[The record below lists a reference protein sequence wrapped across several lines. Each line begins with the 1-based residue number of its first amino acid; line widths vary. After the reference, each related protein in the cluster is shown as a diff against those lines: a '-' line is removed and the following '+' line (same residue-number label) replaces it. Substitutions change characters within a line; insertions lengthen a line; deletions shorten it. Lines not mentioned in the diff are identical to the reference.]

1 MPKGGCRL
9 RAGSRDQADLRA
21 LDEYRRSFRPAYE
34 EVVGKLRQELGVE
47 GTRRPAKTTDL
58 LTDYY
63 NDLSDN
69 PWAEAA
75 RLAIELSET
84 EGANNEVVLLEAQS
98 EIELRKT
105 HRRYFATA
113 RELAQSA
120 AEEAT
125 TASTKVS

>member
-1 MPKGGCRL
+1 MVFLIHYDR
-9 RAGSRDQADLRA
+9 RAG
-21 LDEYRRSFRPAYE
+21 
-34 EVVGKLRQELGVE
+34 
-47 GTRRPAKTTDL
+47 TIKTFQTFPDAGREK
-58 LTDYY
+58 
-63 NDLSDN
+63 
-69 PWAEAA
+69 AEAA

-84 EGANNEVVLLEAQS
+84 EEANNEVVLLEAQS